1 MQTEAQAAG
10 QSEGLVGTAELGVPV
25 AHPGRHDYLGVT
37 ADPVLE
43 REAGPV
49 GVCQSSVHR

>member
-1 MQTEAQAAG
+1 MQTEAQAVG
-10 QSEGLVGTAELGVPV
+10 QSEGLMGTAKPGVPV
-25 AHPGRHDYLGVT
+25 AHPGRHDCPGVT

-43 REAGPV
+43 GEAEPV